1 MKLLRGLFS
10 SLNVPGTVF
19 GPVAVAN
26 YTGTAW
32 VKDLHGSAP
41 GDEGA
46 SAKNGPTRGF
56 RHELL
61 TTTVDAYA
69 ARMGLR
75 HIHMLAIDAEGW
87 DPLIIEGSHGL
98 LAAKRVDFLE
108 FEFSTKSKWSG
119 LARDQ
124 RFLRDTL
131 AGLHRVGYTCY
142 WTGGDKGIEG
152 RLAVANGDQ
161 WCESFGA
168 PMWSNLA
175 CTHLPWA
182 IQALSL
188 LT

>member
-1 MKLLRGLFS
+1 MCIRDS
-10 SLNVPGTVF
+10 
-19 GPVAVAN
+19 
-26 YTGTAW
+26 
-32 VKDLHGSAP
+32 
-41 GDEGA
+41 
-46 SAKNGPTRGF
+46 
-56 RHELL
+56 
-61 TTTVDAYA
+61 AYA
-69 ARMGLR
+69 ARKGLR

-182 IQALSL
+182 IQALSF